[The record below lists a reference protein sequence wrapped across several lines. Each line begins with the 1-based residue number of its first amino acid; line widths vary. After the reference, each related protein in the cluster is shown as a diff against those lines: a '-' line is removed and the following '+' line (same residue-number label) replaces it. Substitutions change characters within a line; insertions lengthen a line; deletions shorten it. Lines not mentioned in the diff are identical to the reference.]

1 MTLPWMR
8 EYVHRESGKNAANR
22 FERLLGRP
30 ESWKD
35 MVIQSLR
42 MLNLRI
48 FPNELVAQFKFLL
61 KMGRL

>member
-8 EYVHRESGKNAANR
+8 EFVHRESGKNTANR

-35 MVIQSLR
+35 VVILSLR
-42 MLNLRI
+42 MLNLCM
-48 FPNELVAQFKFLL
+48 FPNELVTQFKFLL